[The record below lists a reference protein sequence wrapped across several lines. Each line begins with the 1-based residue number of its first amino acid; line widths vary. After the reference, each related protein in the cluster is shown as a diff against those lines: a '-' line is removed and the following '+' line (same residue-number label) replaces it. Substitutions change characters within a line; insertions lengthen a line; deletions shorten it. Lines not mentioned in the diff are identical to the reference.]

1 MSYRKLEVNGQVF
14 EYSIGRT
21 HTKIRGVGAY
31 KNEDVGNE
39 YTSGT
44 CHCGSPCC
52 DYAAPTDIQVR
63 PSDLA
68 SFIKLNKLKVKS
80 EDKRRKV

>member
-1 MSYRKLEVNGQVF
+1 MGYRKLEVDGTIY
-14 EYSIGRT
+14 EYSIGKT

-63 PSDLA
+63 PKDLA
-68 SFIKLNKLKVKS
+68 LFIKKNNLTQKN
-80 EDKRRKV
+80 